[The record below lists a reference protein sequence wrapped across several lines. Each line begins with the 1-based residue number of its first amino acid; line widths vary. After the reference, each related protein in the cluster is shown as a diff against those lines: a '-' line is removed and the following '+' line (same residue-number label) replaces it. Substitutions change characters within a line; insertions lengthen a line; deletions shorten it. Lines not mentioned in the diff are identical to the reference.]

1 MKVIIEEF
9 HRAIVQFNNLTIGNF
24 FNLQLKPTVTFLTD
38 AIALTPQT
46 PQTSRNQA
54 PSPAQKQP
62 IQKLSTRSSIAF
74 PLFLLSSSFFPH
86 PSSFFL
92 LPSSFTNNGKKCPTG
107 P

>member
-46 PQTSRNQA
+46 PQTSR
-54 PSPAQKQP
+54 
-62 IQKLSTRSSIAF
+62 
-74 PLFLLSSSFFPH
+74 
-86 PSSFFL
+86 
-92 LPSSFTNNGKKCPTG
+92 
-107 P
+107 